1 MQIQS
6 WSFLPSATAADSLSR
21 QTQPR
26 TSFFRLRRLISY
38 AAFAVLTCAT
48 ALAQVHAYS
57 TIVVFG
63 DSLSD
68 TGNVLHLSLRKYWIP
83 VPANVPLLGEDY
95 TLGRFTDGYDTSPHA
110 RRHFGVWIEQLA
122 AALPGHPLVFNSLD
136 HGTNYAY
143 GDATT
148 ADGFNT
154 LYFGIGNA
162 SVQIENIG
170 QQITDYLATNPHID
184 DHTLFV
190 VWGGAEDFLSAIANN
205 VVLTPNDVQSAAVRQ
220 TSNIQRLI
228 QAGATQFLI
237 PNLPP
242 LGLVPRLNG
251 SSATSGP
258 ANTLSQIFNGYFAT
272 GIASLKGWY
281 PGVTFYQLDVYD
293 LFLDVAASPGKYS
306 LTNVTGP
313 ADNLPWFANPDSYL
327 FWDDLH
333 PTTTGHFILAAAA
346 LDLLS
351 H

>member
-1 MQIQS
+1 
-6 WSFLPSATAADSLSR
+6 
-21 QTQPR
+21 
-26 TSFFRLRRLISY
+26 LISF
-38 AAFAVLTCAT
+38 AAFAILTCAT

-57 TIVVFG
+57 NIVVFG

-68 TGNVLHLSLRKYWIP
+68 TGNVLHLSLHKYWIP
-83 VPANVPLLGEDY
+83 APANIPLLGEDY
-95 TLGRFTDGYDTSPHA
+95 TLGRFTDGFDTSPHA

-143 GDATT
+143 GEATT
-148 ADGFNT
+148 ANGFST
-154 LYFGIGNA
+154 LAFGNFN
-162 SVQIENIG
+162 VQIENIG

-190 VWGGAEDFLSAIANN
+190 VWGGAEDLLNASSQ
-205 VVLTPNDVQSAAVRQ
+205 NDVINAAVNQ
-220 TSNIQRLI
+220 TMNIQRLI
-228 QAGATQFLI
+228 LAGATQILI

-251 SSATSGP
+251 STATSGP
-258 ANTLSQIFNGYFAT
+258 ANMASGLFNFNLAT

-281 PGVTFYQLDVYD
+281 PGVTFYQLDVFD

-313 ADNLPWFANPDSYL
+313 ADNLPWFANPDAYL